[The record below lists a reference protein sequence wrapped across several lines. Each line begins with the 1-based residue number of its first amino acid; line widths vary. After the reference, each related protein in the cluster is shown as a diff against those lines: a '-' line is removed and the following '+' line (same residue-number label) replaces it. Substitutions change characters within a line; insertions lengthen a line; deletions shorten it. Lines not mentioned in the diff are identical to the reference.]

1 MIFVIIIIYSLL
13 YSHTIHTNMPLFLS
27 FFCKSNKV
35 VPETDVYLP
44 IQYLEA
50 KHDHHGLKQ
59 NKVVPTSV
67 YVKHIQEKN

>member
-1 MIFVIIIIYSLL
+1 
-13 YSHTIHTNMPLFLS
+13 MPLFLS